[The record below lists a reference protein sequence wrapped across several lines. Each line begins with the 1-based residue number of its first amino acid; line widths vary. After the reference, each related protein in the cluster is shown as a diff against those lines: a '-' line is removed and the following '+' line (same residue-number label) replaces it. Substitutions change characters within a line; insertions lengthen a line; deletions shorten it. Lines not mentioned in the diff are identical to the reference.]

1 MRVTGG
7 KLRLVPGL
15 DEGGVGGGGD
25 LHGGRR
31 LGERHAAVRRDREP
45 ALRRQAAAGRRG
57 AARRPVLAEH
67 RVDQGAGGRLR
78 PAGQRLAW
86 DRRQLMVRYN
96 WIPILGHAPMLWKVV
111 QSGSWTLVGKTM
123 PSPRVVGTGSSQRRG
138 EEPSTSR
145 TLFILPSDQPAA
157 SL

>member
-45 ALRRQAAAGRRG
+45 ALRRQAAAGRLSVLSWYSPQAPRC
-57 AARRPVLAEH
+57 ARDCAFLRRRSVEKKTFD
-67 RVDQGAGGRLR
+67 VMQGA
-78 PAGQRLAW
+78 LAMH
-86 DRRQLMVRYN
+86 DGMDE
-96 WIPILGHAPMLWKVV
+96 
-111 QSGSWTLVGKTM
+111 S
-123 PSPRVVGTGSSQRRG
+123 
-138 EEPSTSR
+138 
-145 TLFILPSDQPAA
+145 
-157 SL
+157 